1 MSEGYLEAKQ
11 GSLLLSPRR
20 CSWTLGQ
27 RMSLD
32 AGSQDCLCMLP
43 LDAEPVSLATNSH
56 SPLGPLG
63 VLSARTLPGEGEGKG
78 LATAQS
84 RQNSHEHEPGQSPRS
99 TRDLPHPCVGDQS
112 LSCSVSPVF
121 FLLEGSEEVG

>member
-1 MSEGYLEAKQ
+1 MLAA
-11 GSLLLSPRR
+11 RD
-20 CSWTLGQ
+20 W
-27 RMSLD
+27 
-32 AGSQDCLCMLP
+32 LCMLP
-43 LDAEPVSLATNSH
+43 LDAEPVSLVTNSH
-56 SPLGPLG
+56 SPLDPLG
-63 VLSARTLPGEGEGKG
+63 VLSALTLSGEGEGKE
-78 LATAQS
+78 LVITQS